1 MRQTKILIIC
11 SQEIIYE
18 RNDGGKK
25 CSFRNYELFRQV
37 FGKENVYLLMFT
49 NCKHQNEE
57 NIYRIT
63 AYKTIFDRAVNIL
76 RGTLFTSASNEQRV
90 IDFIKKNKID
100 IVVFERSMF
109 GSMIRKIKKQGLNCK
124 IWVFVHNIEKQ
135 YFENKVK
142 HQSILFYLPYLKIR
156 KSEKVTFENADYIM
170 TLTNRDALL
179 IKEIYG
185 KDCNLM
191 LPMTFYDVFDQNRV
205 FKINSNQEIK
215 ELLYIGTMFPPNY
228 DGMKWFVQNVM
239 PRLEG
244 YHLSI
249 VGKNFESKRKE
260 LERKNVSVIGTVSAL
275 DKYYYSNNIMVM
287 PIFYGDGMKIKTAE
301 AMMYGKIIIA
311 TDEALEGYAVEGVKG
326 IYRCNTVEEFLIEI
340 ENVSK
345 YNKVGYC
352 DEVRKLFLSKYCLN
366 TQIGECK
373 KKWSPLL

>member
-1 MRQTKILIIC
+1 MRKTKILIIC

-135 YFENKVK
+135 YF
-142 HQSILFYLPYLKIR
+142 
-156 KSEKVTFENADYIM
+156 
-170 TLTNRDALL
+170 
-179 IKEIYG
+179 
-185 KDCNLM
+185 
-191 LPMTFYDVFDQNRV
+191 
-205 FKINSNQEIK
+205 
-215 ELLYIGTMFPPNY
+215 
-228 DGMKWFVQNVM
+228 
-239 PRLEG
+239 
-244 YHLSI
+244 
-249 VGKNFESKRKE
+249 
-260 LERKNVSVIGTVSAL
+260 
-275 DKYYYSNNIMVM
+275 
-287 PIFYGDGMKIKTAE
+287 
-301 AMMYGKIIIA
+301 
-311 TDEALEGYAVEGVKG
+311 
-326 IYRCNTVEEFLIEI
+326 
-340 ENVSK
+340 
-345 YNKVGYC
+345 
-352 DEVRKLFLSKYCLN
+352 
-366 TQIGECK
+366 
-373 KKWSPLL
+373 